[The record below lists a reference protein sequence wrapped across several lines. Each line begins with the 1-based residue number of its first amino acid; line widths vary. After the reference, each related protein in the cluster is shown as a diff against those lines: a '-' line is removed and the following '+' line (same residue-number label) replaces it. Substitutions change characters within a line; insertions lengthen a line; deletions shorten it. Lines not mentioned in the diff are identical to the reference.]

1 MAKSL
6 LHLKVI
12 VIKHPLY
19 SEIQKT
25 QMNFSRNEDNLC
37 KNIMLDFILYISESI
52 S

>member
-1 MAKSL
+1 MKAS
-6 LHLKVI
+6 I
-12 VIKHPLY
+12 RKHPLD